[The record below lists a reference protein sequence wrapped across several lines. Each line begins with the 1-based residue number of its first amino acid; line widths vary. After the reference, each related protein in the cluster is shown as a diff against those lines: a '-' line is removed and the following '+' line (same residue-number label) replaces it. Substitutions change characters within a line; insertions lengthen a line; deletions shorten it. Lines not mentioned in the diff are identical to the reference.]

1 MEHPFFL
8 KAVLHF
14 LIKFASHQNTRG
26 SRQEA
31 TRVGFLL
38 PKSDVGHESYNVN
51 HTRGQISALHT
62 LALRKAASLC
72 FTSATLLGSLDFE
85 SIKLHGN
92 RVRDEGYRLGRDGS
106 KFSKK
111 KLRLRRNEFATISCS
126 RGLRRFSLKNNKT
139 ATPYQPAVSYNHHLF
154 PVFRKLLVPAG
165 EQVRS

>member
-85 SIKLHGN
+85 SIKLNGN
-92 RVRDEGYRLGRDGS
+92 RVRDEGYMYRLGRDGAQ
-106 KFSKK
+106 FSKK
-111 KLRLRRNEFATISCS
+111 KFRLRRSEFATTSCS
-126 RGLRRFSLKNNKT
+126 RGLRRFSLENNKT
-139 ATPYQPAVSYNHHLF
+139 ATHSC
-154 PVFRKLLVPAG
+154 LL
-165 EQVRS
+165 